1 MDAQNQTPQQ
11 APVQPPFF
19 FKLNVFEGWQASLEY
34 QANAP
39 MIFGTIIAAC
49 RTINGNFDNPLPSVG
64 DFLRY
69 LAEAADEMDAQ
80 NASNAND
87 TQENGQP
94 ASA

>member
-19 FKLNVFEGWQASLEY
+19 FELIVKEGGAASLQY
-34 QANAP
+34 QPNAP

-49 RTINGNFDNPLPSVG
+49 RTINDNFDNPLPSVG

-69 LAEAADEMDAQ
+69 MADAADEMDAE
-80 NASNAND
+80 NAKQQTAP
-87 TQENGQP
+87 QENGQP

>member
-1 MDAQNQTPQQ
+1 MDAQNQTQQQ

-19 FKLNVFEGWQASLEY
+19 FKLNVFEGGQASLEY

-49 RTINGNFDNPLPSVG
+49 RTINDNFDNPLPSVG

-69 LAEAADEMDAQ
+69 LADAADEMDAK
-80 NASNAND
+80 NAEQQTAP
-87 TQENGQP
+87 QENGQP
-94 ASA
+94 VSA

>member
-1 MDAQNQTPQQ
+1 MDAQNQTS
-11 APVQPPFF
+11 APAQPPFF
-19 FKLNVFEGWQASLEY
+19 FKLNVVEGGQASLEY
-34 QANAP
+34 QANAHL
-39 MIFGTIIAAC
+39 IFGTIIAAC

-80 NASNAND
+80 NASNASD
-87 TQENGQP
+87 TQENGRP

>member
-19 FKLNVFEGWQASLEY
+19 FKLNVLEGEQASLEY
-34 QANAP
+34 QANAQL
-39 MIFGTIIAAC
+39 IFGTIIATC
-49 RTINGNFDNPLPSVG
+49 RTINENFDNPLPSVG

-69 LAEAADEMDAQ
+69 LADAADEMDKANAEQ
-80 NASNAND
+80 NAS
-87 TQENGQP
+87 TQEDGQP

>member
-11 APVQPPFF
+11 APAQPPFF
-19 FKLNVFEGWQASLEY
+19 FKLNVLEGGQASLEY

-49 RTINGNFDNPLPSVG
+49 RTINENFDNPLPSVG

-69 LAEAADEMDAQ
+69 LADAADETDAE
-80 NASNAND
+80 NAKQQTAP
-87 TQENGQP
+87 QENGQP

>member
-11 APVQPPFF
+11 APEQPPFF

-64 DFLRY
+64 DFLRF
-69 LAEAADEMDAQ
+69 LAYAVYEMDAK
-80 NASNAND
+80 NERNRF
-87 TQENGQP
+87 
-94 ASA
+94 